1 MAAGLRYSGRE
12 ILGREQQVVAS
23 NKRIL
28 WYERIM
34 ALIAAANLG
43 LVIFDMTYV
52 PWRNFWLQRTVQIAS
67 LQIPIPLPNI
77 TPLYD
82 PIKGIQP
89 HRETQKYLQ
98 AVGQLETDLQQYG
111 IDSSQVATRLET
123 LRQSSADMVETNP
136 FSGANKSGTLE
147 KIKNRMRDRLF
158 SKDDPE
164 ASSRKAFERFWS
176 PEYLKDRGVQ
186 SELTFFKNEVGRLI
200 ETNYYRSIG
209 ENGEPTSLFFVLD
222 TPFVALFGFEL
233 LCRSFLISRRSRIKW
248 LDAILWRWYDLIFL
262 MPFWRFLRIIP
273 VMIRLDQ
280 AQMIRL
286 DRLRDQATQGFVSNI
301 AGELTQ
307 AVLNESLGQIQMA
320 LKQGGLAKKILS
332 TIDKPY
338 VDLNE
343 KDEIKELVA
352 QTLKLTVYQVLPKIK
367 PDIEAVLRHPIEAML
382 EQTPGYGILKS
393 VPFVGGVPNQVNQ
406 QLITTATEG
415 AYQAL
420 IVALEDKVAA
430 ELVSQLIRNFGK
442 VLVQELQKGKS
453 LDEIQMLLNEL
464 VEEVRVNY
472 VDKMA
477 QHDVEVV
484 LNPPLKQIGSLR

>member
-1 MAAGLRYSGRE
+1 VAV
-12 ILGREQQVVAS
+12 GREQRVVAS

-43 LVIFDMTYV
+43 LVMFDLTYV

-67 LQIPIPLPNI
+67 WQIPIPLPDI

-89 HRETQKYLQ
+89 HRETQKYLNT
-98 AVGQLETDLQQYG
+98 VEQLETNLQQSG
-111 IDSSQVATRLET
+111 IDSPEVAQQLEL
-123 LRQSSADMVETNP
+123 LRQRSKEMVETNP
-136 FSGANKSGTLE
+136 FSAANKSGTLE
-147 KIKNRMRDRLF
+147 KIKNRMRDRIF
-158 SKDDPE
+158 DKDNPE

-176 PEYLKDRGVQ
+176 AEYLKAKGVQ
-186 SELTFFKNEVGRLI
+186 SELKFFKDDIQQLI

-209 ENGEPTSLFFVLD
+209 ENGEPTSLFFILD
-222 TPFVALFGFEL
+222 APFVALFGFEL
-233 LCRSFLISRRSRIKW
+233 FCRSFIISRRSRIKW
-248 LDAILWRWYDLIFL
+248 LDAVLWRWYDLIFL
-262 MPFWRFLRIIP
+262 LPFWQFLRIFP
-273 VMIRLDQ
+273 VLIRLDH
-280 AQMIRL
+280 AKLIRL

-307 AVLNESLGQIQMA
+307 AVLNESLAQLQVA

-382 EQTPGYGILKS
+382 EKTPGYNILKS
-393 VPFVGGVPNQVNQ
+393 VPLVGGVPNQVNQ
-406 QLITTATEG
+406 QLINSATEG

-420 IVALEDKVAA
+420 VVALEDQVAA

-442 VLVQELQKGKS
+442 ILVQELQAGKE
-453 LDEIQMLLNEL
+453 LEEIQSLLNDL
-464 VEEVRVNY
+464 LEEVRVNY
-472 VDKMA
+472 VDKIA
-477 QHDVEVV
+477 RNDVEVV
-484 LNPPLKQIGSLR
+484 LNAPPQVRQISGDR